1 MSYPVMAIILSM
13 ALVTYL
19 PRVLPSL
26 LVGRMSFSPKVEK
39 FLRLIPYTA
48 MAALIFPGVIS
59 VDAARPEIGLVGGA
73 VAGVLAWRKVPVI
86 VCVVAAILVDVLLYA
101 LG

>member
-48 MAALIFPGVIS
+48 MAALIFPGVIL
-59 VDAARPEIGLVGGA
+59 VDAAHPEIGLVGGA